1 MNGMPEERRAS
12 EYADTMEA
20 LRRAESALPDFS
32 TSYDGEIRKLYEQI
46 VSRPAFRYDPGSDPL
61 YRSYRDQMVS
71 EGSRA
76 MRDTVGQ
83 AAALTGGY
91 GSSYAESVG
100 QQQYGL
106 YLQKL
111 GQAMPELYKAAYDR
125 YSAEGDALRA
135 DFDMA
140 KGLADSEYGRKRDRF
155 NQAATLEKQQ
165 YERGEKSYQKL
176 VSLISESGY
185 QPSDAELR
193 AAGMNRMQ
201 AEALRNDYL
210 QKNPLALVLS
220 GAWAAS
226 VGGGGG
232 SDGGAYSGGGGSS
245 AASAGTKEQ
254 QKLAANQKGSG
265 SGKKR
270 RL

>member
-1 MNGMPEERRAS
+1 
-12 EYADTMEA
+12 
-20 LRRAESALPDFS
+20 
-32 TSYDGEIRKLYEQI
+32 
-46 VSRPAFRYDPGSDPL
+46 
-61 YRSYRDQMVS
+61 
-71 EGSRA
+71 

-111 GQAMPELYKAAYDR
+111 GQAMPELYKAAFDR

-140 KGLADSEYGRKRDRF
+140 KGLADSEYGRRRDRF
-155 NQAATLEKQQ
+155 NQAAALEKQQ

-201 AEALRNDYL
+201 AQALRNDYL
-210 QKNPLALVLS
+210 QRNPLALVLS
-220 GAWAAS
+220 GAWAAG
-226 VGGGGG
+226 VGGGGE
-232 SDGGAYSGGGGSS
+232 DGGAYSGGSASS
-245 AASAGTKEQ
+245 ATSAGTKEQ
-254 QKLAANQKGSG
+254 TKLAANQKGSG

>member
-1 MNGMPEERRAS
+1 MSGLPEERNTS

-20 LRRAESALPDFS
+20 LRRAESALPDYS
-32 TSYDGEIRKLYEQI
+32 TSYDGEIQRLYEQI

-71 EGSRA
+71 EGSRT

-111 GQAMPELYKAAYDR
+111 GQAMPELYKAAFER

-140 KGLADSEYGRKRDRF
+140 KGLADSEYGRRRDRF
-155 NQAATLEKQQ
+155 NQAAALEKQQ

-176 VSLISESGY
+176 VSLIY

-201 AEALRNDYL
+201 AQALRNDYL
-210 QKNPLALVLS
+210 QRNPLALVLS
-220 GAWAAS
+220 GAWAAG
-226 VGGGGG
+226 VGGGGD
-232 SDGGAYSGGGGSS
+232 DGGAYSGGSASS
-245 AASAGTKEQ
+245 ATSAGTKEQ
-254 QKLAANQKGSG
+254 TKLAANQKGSG